1 MANPLLRRPNVQ
13 AVTGLS
19 RSTLYLRISQGLW
32 TKPVAIG
39 SRSVAWPESEVITL
53 NAARIAGKSND
64 EIRELVQQ
72 LEKDRI
78 KAFKGVGDEKAVQN

>member
-13 AVTGLS
+13 AATGLS

-32 TKPVAIG
+32 TKPVSIG
-39 SRSVAWPESEVITL
+39 DRCVAWPESEVIIL

-72 LEKDRI
+72 LEKERT
-78 KAFKGVGDEKAVQN
+78 KAFKGVGDEQ